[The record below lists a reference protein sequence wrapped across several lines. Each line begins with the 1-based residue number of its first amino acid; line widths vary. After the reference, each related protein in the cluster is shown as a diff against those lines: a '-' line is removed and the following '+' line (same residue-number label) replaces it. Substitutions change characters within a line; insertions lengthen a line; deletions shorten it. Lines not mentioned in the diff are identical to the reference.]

1 MVRGDLELGAMT
13 DFQTELAAR
22 LARNAELAKERAQAE
37 VEMDRVEREA
47 AEAAERR
54 ERELA
59 QARLERHAELVEQLS
74 SVAEGLKAASPEE
87 FVVRLGWT
95 QSGEEFIAKLSTRK
109 LQPARS
115 LLIELDRDDDE
126 VLARWNSDLGG
137 ALELWRL
144 LEVDGRLLAELVL
157 QVADQDLWKSLTTPP
172 PFPST

>member
-1 MVRGDLELGAMT
+1 MT

-22 LARNAELAKERAQAE
+22 IARNAELAKQRAQAE
-37 VEMDRVEREA
+37 EEMDRAERDA

-59 QARLERHAELVEQLS
+59 QARLDRHAELVDQLTA
-74 SVAEGLKAASPEE
+74 VANGLKAASPEE

-109 LQPARS
+109 LAPARS
-115 LLIELDRDDDE
+115 LLVELDRDDDE
-126 VLARWNSDLGG
+126 VLARWHSDLGG

-144 LEVDGRLLAELVL
+144 LEVDAQLLAELVL
-157 QVADQDLWKSLTTPP
+157 QVADQELWKSLDAPP
-172 PFPST
+172 PFPAS

>member
-1 MVRGDLELGAMT
+1 MT

-22 LARNAELAKERAQAE
+22 LARNAELARERADAE
-37 VEMDRVEREA
+37 DEMDRAQRDA

-59 QARLERHAELVEQLS
+59 QARRDRHAELVEQLTT
-74 SVAEGLKAASPEE
+74 VANGLKAASPDE
-87 FVVRLGWT
+87 FIVRLGWT

-109 LQPARS
+109 LTPARS

-126 VLARWNSDLGG
+126 VLVRWHSDVGG

-144 LEVDGRLLAELVL
+144 LEVKPPLLAELVL
-157 QVADQDLWKSLTTPP
+157 QVADQEMWKGLQAPP
-172 PFPST
+172 PFPSA